1 MTGKPTFF
9 YTDEFLSYDFAGM
22 HPLKPI
28 RLKLTYDTMKVRKIV
43 DDYDIVEPRP
53 ATDEE
58 LSQVHTPDYIGAV
71 KRADRGI
78 PEFKY
83 GLGTSDNPLF
93 PGMYRSSLIYTGAS
107 ICAAEHLTQKDMA
120 VNISGGL
127 HHAHP
132 AQASGFCIFNDPAL
146 AVTTLLK
153 THEKIAYVDID
164 AHHGDG
170 VQEIFYR
177 SNKVLTI
184 SLHESGQFLFPGTGF
199 PEEIGEG
206 EGQGYSVNIPF
217 YPYTAEDVYIESF
230 LEVVPP
236 LIKAFQPDVLV
247 CQLGVDTNTDDPLA
261 DFRLSIQGYLKVV
274 GLIKDLHPKKV
285 VLGGGGYDL
294 NVVPKAWSMAMAV
307 LVGDTIDLPFEK
319 TYTTSNTGREYA
331 EAMVKEVKQLVF
343 PFHGL

>member
-1 MTGKPTFF
+1 MTDKPSFL
-9 YTDEFLSYDFAGM
+9 YTDEFLSYDFTGM

-28 RLKLTYDTMKVRKIV
+28 RLKLTYDTMKVRKTV
-43 DDYDIVEPRP
+43 DEFDIVEPRP
-53 ATDEE
+53 ATEEE
-58 LSQVHTPDYIGAV
+58 LLQVHTPDYVNAV
-71 KRADRGI
+71 KQADKGI
-78 PEFKY
+78 PQFKY

-93 PGMYRSSLIYTGAS
+93 PGMYHSSLIYTGAS
-107 ICAAEHLTQKDMA
+107 ICAAEHLKRKDMA

-132 AQASGFCIFNDPAL
+132 AQAAGFCIFNDPGL
-146 AVTTLLK
+146 AIATLLK

-177 SNKVLTI
+177 SNRVLTI

-199 PEEIGEG
+199 PDEIGEG
-206 EGQGYSVNIPF
+206 EGKGYSVNIPF
-217 YPYTAEDVYIESF
+217 NPYTAADVYIESF

-236 LIKAFQPDVLV
+236 LITAFQPDVLV

-274 GLIKDLHPKKV
+274 ELIKNLHPRRV
-285 VLGGGGYDL
+285 VLGGGGYNL

-307 LVGDTIDLPFEK
+307 LVGHNLDIPFES
-319 TYTTSNTGREYA
+319 TYTTSDNGREYA
-331 EAMVKEVKQLVF
+331 ESMVKEVKRLVF